1 MKNILV
7 CSALSATLVT
17 GLVHADTHDTRGDAF
32 TSQKLIE
39 NGYAEARLGFAD
51 MGLDDSA
58 TVIAGTFGTSLAH
71 VYPGLGAEADLT
83 ITAADAESDYFG
95 STLEASY
102 FSLGGYATYTYSLDK
117 EIKGLEVLGRLGLTY
132 TDAEASASN
141 GSVSASASDS
151 SIDIGLG
158 IGARYNLRD
167 NLAIVG
173 RYDTYESIDVLS
185 VGATFR
191 F

>member
-1 MKNILV
+1 MKHVLIFT
-7 CSALSATLVT
+7 ALSAALTPGFATADDHQSNPNTVT
-17 GLVHADTHDTRGDAF
+17 AQR
-32 TSQKLIE
+32 LIE

-58 TVIAGTFGTSLAH
+58 MVLAGTLGTDLSQI
-71 VYPGLGAEADLT
+71 YPGLGAEGELT
-83 ITAADAESDYFG
+83 ITATDAESEYFG
-95 STLEASY
+95 STIEASY
-102 FSLGGYATYTYSLDK
+102 FSLGGYATYTYSLDN

-132 TDAEASASN
+132 TDVEVSANN
-141 GSVSASASDS
+141 GSYSASADGSG
-151 SIDIGLG
+151 IDIAVGV
-158 IGARYNLRD
+158 GARYALRD

-185 VGATFR
+185 FGATLR